1 MGGKSEMDTSDIKSC
16 IDMSRINECKVAQCS
31 YCADNMCHA
40 IAITVG
46 NSSMALCDTYINTI
60 KSGGIKGLTGGVGA
74 CKAHTCKFN
83 RDLECCSDEGIRV
96 STAGGHAHCTT
107 FASL

>member
-1 MGGKSEMDTSDIKSC
+1 MDTSEIKSC
-16 IDMSRINECKVAQCS
+16 TDMSRIIECKVAQCS
-31 YCADNMCHA
+31 YCADNMCRA

-46 NSSMALCDTYINTI
+46 NSSTALCDTFINTI
-60 KSGGIKGLTGGVGA
+60 RSGGIKGLSGGVGA

-83 RDLECCSDEGIRV
+83 MDLECCSDEGIRV
-96 STAGGHAHCTT
+96 STVGGHAHCTT